1 MKRSHWIVG
10 FLFATLCSGCAY
22 QHAPLVTPT
31 VTLTEST
38 SKGQMQQAV
47 RKTLVNRGWKI
58 DSETLG
64 STTAHIQQN
73 KLFAN
78 IRVDYDE
85 KQATVRHLDSQNLN
99 YEKSVN
105 GEERIHNH
113 YNFWA
118 NSIVNDIRKD
128 LNPSAPVASR

>member
-1 MKRSHWIVG
+1 MKRSHWVIG
-10 FLFATLCSGCAY
+10 FLVAMLCSGCAY
-22 QHAPLVTPT
+22 KHAPLVTPT
-31 VTLTEST
+31 VTLPQST
-38 SKGQMQQAV
+38 SKDQMQQAV
-47 RKTLVNRGWKI
+47 RKTLLNRGWKI
-58 DSETLG
+58 DSETSG

-85 KQATVRHLDSQNLN
+85 KQATVRHLDSKNLN
-99 YEKSVN
+99 YEKTPD
-105 GEERIHNH
+105 GERIHNH

-128 LNPSAPVASR
+128 LNPGAPVAAR